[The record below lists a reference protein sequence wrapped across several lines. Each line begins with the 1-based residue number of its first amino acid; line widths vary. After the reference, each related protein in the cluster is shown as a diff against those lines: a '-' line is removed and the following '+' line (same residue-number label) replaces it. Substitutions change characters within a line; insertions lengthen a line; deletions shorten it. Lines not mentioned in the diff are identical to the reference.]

1 MFGFTKRP
9 LFLIA
14 WKNLKTYPVRILL
27 TTSSIILGVAVIIAS
42 SIFSESNKSAF
53 DNLFSGIYEG
63 IDLVVNPVQ
72 EEFAEDFSD
81 SRGQGPL
88 SFELKKISDKRIQE
102 IKDLPGVKDA
112 WGEVFGFAQYIKVI
126 RRNCNSHSYER
137 DCTETIFISNGFAPT
152 FGGSWDIS
160 PYAKQWE
167 LIDGKA
173 PVNNKEVVMDRTT
186 AENNDYS
193 VGDRVT
199 VLAGSTPA
207 SFSIVG
213 IADFAN
219 VGSPGGATFALF
231 EFKTAQR
238 LLDSKGQVDLI
249 NIVIEDNADIE
260 KVRVSIENLEDGA
273 LDVINAQEAAAEQ
286 ADGIKQG
293 LNFFNTIL
301 NVFAGIALFVGAFI
315 IQNTFRILLLQRT
328 KELSLLR
335 ALGTSKNQ
343 IYRLVLSESIFMS
356 LIGSGIGIG
365 LGIGLAVVVKEALKY
380 FEFGL
385 PDGPLVLTTE
395 AAITGAIVG
404 ISVTILSSLLP
415 ARKASQVSPM
425 EAIRESTLTPKRK
438 SLIKRLIFG
447 STITTFGFGM
457 LFGVLY
463 DFLDLPS
470 LSGLQQVGFGAGVIF
485 IGVSIITPSIT
496 KPFVF
501 LFDKL
506 YDLAFG
512 ILGKLST
519 ENSKRTP
526 RRTASTASALM
537 IGLTLIS
544 LANVIT
550 TSFKAQAES
559 VVTEVVKA
567 DYQISAAQ
575 VFVSPG
581 IPTGL
586 SDELIALDE
595 VTELSRSRATL
606 VGFEDRP
613 LILGAV
619 DEEIFDLI
627 KTENI
632 AGSKDEFIKANAIG
646 VLKQK
651 AERDNLSIGDKITL
665 TIPEEGQR
673 TFTISYIFDWTTP
686 PPAEFFLLLE
696 NYSFFSNES
705 LDTEIYFNVKEK
717 NDATQE
723 KLDQIVADYPGA
735 KLRDQDGLVEE
746 ANTQIQ
752 QLLNVIYGF
761 LSISIFVALFGIT
774 NTLSLS
780 VYERTREIGL
790 MRAIGA
796 YRKQIRRLIFIE
808 SSIISIFGAVL
819 GTSLGIFFAWSL
831 IQALSDEGFDTF
843 SISISQTFVW
853 IGVSIIA
860 GIIAAI
866 IPAIKASR
874 QNILEAIS
882 YE

>member
-42 SIFSESNKSAF
+42 NIFSESNKSAF

-72 EEFAEDFSD
+72 EDFAGDFAGSG
-81 SRGQGPL
+81 GQGPV
-88 SFELKKISDKRIQE
+88 SFDLKKIPDERIKE
-102 IKDLPGVKDA
+102 IENLPGVKGA
-112 WGEVFGFAQYIKVI
+112 WGEVLGFAQYIKVLPVDC
-126 RRNCNSHSYER
+126 RSHSYER
-137 DCTETIFISNGFAPT
+137 QCSETIFISNGFAPT
-152 FGGSWDIS
+152 FGAAWDTS

-167 LIDGKA
+167 LVEGN
-173 PVNNKEVVMDRTT
+173 PPTNNKEVVMDITT
-186 AENNDYS
+186 AENNGYS
-193 VGDRVT
+193 IGDRVT
-199 VLAGSTPA
+199 VLAGATPA
-207 SFSIVG
+207 SFTIVG
-213 IADFAN
+213 ISEFAN

-238 LLDSKGQVDLI
+238 LLDSEGQVDII
-249 NIVIEDNADIE
+249 NIVIENNADIE
-260 KVRVSIENLEDGA
+260 TVRASIENIDKGNLE
-273 LDVINAQEAAAEQ
+273 VINAQEAAAEQ

-356 LIGSGIGIG
+356 VIGSGIGIG
-365 LGIGLAVVVKEALKY
+365 LGIGLAVAVKEGLKY
-380 FEFGL
+380 FQFGL

-425 EAIRESTLTPKRK
+425 EAIRESELTPKGK
-438 SLIKRLIFG
+438 SLFKRLFFG
-447 STITTFGFGM
+447 SLVTTLGFAM

-463 DFLDLPS
+463 DFLDLPT

-485 IGVSIITPSIT
+485 VGVSIITPSIT
-496 KPFVF
+496 KPFIF
-501 LFDKL
+501 LFDKI
-506 YDLAFG
+506 YEITFG
-512 ILGKLST
+512 ILGKLAT

-559 VVTEVVKA
+559 VVGEVVKA

-595 VTELSRSRATL
+595 VTELARTRATI

-613 LILGAV
+613 LILGGI

-627 KTENI
+627 KTDEV
-632 AGSKDEFIKANAIG
+632 AGSKESFTKQNAMG

-651 AERDNLSIGDKITL
+651 AERDDLKIGDEITL
-665 TIPEEGQR
+665 TIPEQGVE
-673 TFTISYIFDWTTP
+673 TYVISYIFDWTTP
-686 PPAEFFLLLE
+686 PAAEFFLLID
-696 NYSFFSNES
+696 NYSFFTNES
-705 LDTEIYFNVKEK
+705 LDTEIYFNVKNK

-761 LSISIFVALFGIT
+761 LSISVFVALFGIT

-790 MRAIGA
+790 MRAIGT
-796 YRKQIRRLIFIE
+796 YRKQIRRMIFIE
-808 SSIISIFGAVL
+808 SSIISIFGAAL
-819 GTSLGIFFAWSL
+819 GTGLGIFFAWSL
-831 IQALSDEGFDTF
+831 IEALKEDGFTTF
-843 SISISQTFVW
+843 AISTSQTLTW
-853 IGVSIIA
+853 IGIA
-860 GIIAAI
+860 ILAGVIAAI
-866 IPAIKASR
+866 IPAIRASR